1 MNQVNRCLFLHSN
14 ERTTEEST
22 FIEALYDK
30 IPHLEK
36 LRKRY
41 FEYRNIFLSKL
52 PDKLPT
58 WLASAK
64 ELSIEG
70 LTRLVG
76 GIERA
81 MEAVKNAAIYELTNG
96 QVEGQVNKLK
106 MIKRKGYGRA
116 KLPFLEKQMMILNEL

>member
-1 MNQVNRCLFLHSN
+1 MNQVNKCLFLHSN

-22 FIEALYDK
+22 LIESLYDK

-36 LRKRY
+36 LRKLY
-41 FEYRNIFLSKL
+41 FKYRNIFLSKL

-58 WLASAK
+58 GLASAK
-64 ELSIEG
+64 ELY
-70 LTRLVG
+70 
-76 GIERA
+76 
-81 MEAVKNAAIYELTNG
+81 MEAVKNTAIYELTNG

-116 KLPFLEKQMMILNEL
+116 KLPFLEKR